1 MTDGGKYHPPLLFL
15 LFSFCS
21 QYKSKKIS
29 PGVTFWIL
37 CTKMQVCTRF
47 GSWRPPCIFQ
57 NLFIIIVLM
66 QMIISQ
72 TKDFAQTNGYLSNKR
87 RAQSRRG
94 DIAAATVARSNTS
107 LKRRDEGRY
116 KPSERATNGRPYK
129 GGTWFV
135 LKRTVISETNNL
147 PQSRRGDHWSP
158 AQTHRSS
165 VGMKVDINP
174 RKRATNGR
182 PYKGGSSS
190 ARLYVVLMIA
200 VIL

>member
-1 MTDGGKYHPPLLFL
+1 
-15 LFSFCS
+15 
-21 QYKSKKIS
+21 
-29 PGVTFWIL
+29 
-37 CTKMQVCTRF
+37 MQVCTRF

-94 DIAAATVARSNTS
+94 DIAAATVARSNAS

-147 PQSRRGDHWSP
+147 PQSRRGDI
-158 AQTHRSS
+158 AAATVARSNTS
-165 VGMKVDINP
+165 LKRRDEGRYKP
-174 RKRATNGR
+174 SERATNGR

>member
-1 MTDGGKYHPPLLFL
+1 MRARDCRFAAVSCFLAYWHDRRGQIPPPSIISIIQFLFTI
-15 LFSFCS
+15 
-21 QYKSKKIS
+21 QVKKKIS

-57 NLFIIIVLM
+57 NLFIIIILM

-94 DIAAATVARSNTS
+94 DIAAATVARSNAS

-129 GGTWFV
+129 GGT
-135 LKRTVISETNNL
+135 
-147 PQSRRGDHWSP
+147 
-158 AQTHRSS
+158 
-165 VGMKVDINP
+165 
-174 RKRATNGR
+174 
-182 PYKGGSSS
+182 
-190 ARLYVVLMIA
+190 
-200 VIL
+200 